1 MSITQR
7 IKQISD
13 NENIKITQ
21 LEEKLG
27 ASKGVFSRSL
37 KNNTDI
43 QSKWLSIL
51 VENYPRYNTRWLL
64 TGKGQMIEEMILSM
78 NEDSN
83 NSQLEM
89 IVKLSAE
96 NALLKKENE
105 ELRLKKKYAN
115 PANLSIASEP

>member
-64 TGKGQMIEEMILSM
+64 TGKGQMIEEMILRM